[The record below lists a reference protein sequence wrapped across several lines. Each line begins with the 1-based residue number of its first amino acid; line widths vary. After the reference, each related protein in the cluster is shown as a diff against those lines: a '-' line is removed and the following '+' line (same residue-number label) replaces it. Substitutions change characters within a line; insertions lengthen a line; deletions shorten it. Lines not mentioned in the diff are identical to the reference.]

1 MTASAEISLSIF
13 NYLSIYLSIPLG
25 QLSREYRATGRGW
38 LFVLVWLARPRQL
51 AHDDQRPQGPAGLAE
66 RWAAAGG
73 GAPRHCHLLPP
84 PPAAAQAVAA
94 ACGCG
99 RGRLEQRRGRRA
111 AAEASRAEPLHSRHT
126 ARVRQRRA
134 TAQAGAA
141 AGTKRRLAL
150 GGDRSRL
157 SGPSGRPRLR
167 SGPPLTRSRPRPS
180 SEPPAPG
187 PPLPVSVGPC
197 LGLLQLPTLLQAYS
211 TTSK

>member
-1 MTASAEISLSIF
+1 MFGQNVTEHNPAPSPSGHPLLSGPPTLNDIRQIF
-13 NYLSIYLSIPLG
+13 DT
-25 QLSREYRATGRGW
+25 RVARATATT
-38 LFVLVWLARPRQL
+38 F